1 MDEYGPNTLTEATT
15 IIWTMGLDLKKARAE
30 VTEAKAI
37 ISYMRQDLQN
47 VRAKLAATE
56 RTWHII
62 SDDNVRLR
70 KALAAALEWADARDT
85 TMPNLHLD
93 VLYDNWIDDARAA
106 LADGGDDG
114 REDSGRSEK

>member
-30 VTEAKAI
+30 LTEATAI

-47 VRAKLAATE
+47 ARAKLAATE
-56 RTWHII
+56 RTWHLI

-70 KALAAALEWADARDT
+70 KVLAAALEWADARDT

-93 VLYDNWIDDARAA
+93 VLYDNWIEDARAA
-106 LADGGDDG
+106 LAEGGDDG
-114 REDSGRSEK
+114 RDNSGRSET